1 MFSKQ
6 GRKTNDQFSFKKIIK
21 AHCSFLLLIMIAKQN
36 KIKYIEIEQCH
47 RSFLIFPLILFI
59 FNCFGYFTGNHF
71 NFASLFIQSS
81 CVNVSCGFFPLTD
94 TLLYLLVL
102 SVTIAQK
109 VSNFFLF
116 TCIVFSRKKIF
127 RKTLAGGG
135 RESRD

>member
-6 GRKTNDQFSFKKIIK
+6 GRKTNDQFSFKKMIK
-21 AHCSFLLLIMIAKQN
+21 AHCSFLLLIMIAKQ
-36 KIKYIEIEQCH
+36 KKKYIEIEQCH
-47 RSFLIFPLILFI
+47 KSSLIFPLILFI

-94 TLLYLLVL
+94 RLLYLLVL

-109 VSNFFLF
+109 LSNFFLF
-116 TCIVFSRKKIF
+116 YMHCIFKKQNVE
-127 RKTLAGGG
+127 KNAGRW
-135 RESRD
+135 REGI